1 MAPKKKPEVKNATI
15 RSRVYSRKTDA
26 KGNVITKSTRGYKIK
41 ARAGDRTITNK
52 KGEKVVIRKNGNRVV
67 TKKDGTV
74 VRKKANGDKVIT
86 APRMKYKG
94 PKPGPYVSGV
104 QPDRESPYS
113 TFQTTVT
120 GRETPP
126 ATSEYQRRQR

>member
-15 RSRVYSRKTDA
+15 RSGVYSRKTDA
-26 KGNVITKSTRGYKIK
+26 KGNVITRSTRGYKIR

-52 KGEKVVIRKNGNRVV
+52 KGEKVVVRKSGNRVV

-86 APRMKYKG
+86 APRMRYPTSTG
-94 PKPGPYVSGV
+94 RRSTGTY
-104 QPDRESPYS
+104 SPYS
-113 TFQTTVT
+113 TFEGTVT
-120 GRETPP
+120 GRETPQP
-126 ATSEYQRRQR
+126 SSEYTSRRRGR